1 MSEPSTRGRQWT
13 SGRSGEGGRTVV
25 TIAPSPRT
33 GFVTTGRR
41 WVRSAQWFGVP
52 VRDVVRAR
60 RGGRV
65 RVLERVVDAV
75 EHQENVRARERR
87 DVVARTVH
95 DVRVEPQGGAGRSGE
110 LIDAVAVGHVGN
122 DLLGGHP
129 IFCSFREDLWLS
141 SGVSPRLGTKVRCE
155 PGITISPPLYGKFGV
170 SAIEQLTARGAGMP
184 SSACQVSKSECQ

>member
-110 LIDAVAVGHVGN
+110 LIDTVAVGHVGN

-129 IFCSFREDLWLS
+129 DLLLLQGGLMVVLRGLAQARS
-141 SGVSPRLGTKVRCE
+141 EEHTSELKSRFDLVCRL
-155 PGITISPPLYGKFGV
+155 L
-170 SAIEQLTARGAGMP
+170 L
-184 SSACQVSKSECQ
+184 

>member
-95 DVRVEPQGGAGRSGE
+95 DVRVEPQGGAGWSGE
-110 LIDAVAVGHVGN
+110 LIDTVAVGHVGN

-129 IFCSFREDLWLS
+129 DLLLLQ
-141 SGVSPRLGTKVRCE
+141 GGLMVVPRGLAQARHEGPARTGHHHTSPV
-155 PGITISPPLYGKFGV
+155 
-170 SAIEQLTARGAGMP
+170 TAHATAP
-184 SSACQVSKSECQ
+184 